1 MSLVD
6 DCVFCKIIKGEIPS
20 AKVYE
25 DDLVLV
31 FLDIAPFNIGHSVVV
46 PKEHHHS
53 VTTLPAEYLARMMS
67 VAARVAP
74 AIMRV
79 TGAEGFNLFL
89 NNGSVAGQVV
99 PHAHLHILPR
109 LVNDGVLVQAAA
121 KAYEGPAA
129 MQAMAAAISA
139 KVKV

>member
-1 MSLVD
+1 MAVTVVMEELFLMAETVLMVVIRSL
-6 DCVFCKIIKGEIPS
+6 
-20 AKVYE
+20 
-25 DDLVLV
+25 LQ
-31 FLDIAPFNIGHSVVV
+31 
-46 PKEHHHS
+46 
-53 VTTLPAEYLARMMS
+53 
-67 VAARVAP
+67 AARVAP

>member
-1 MSLVD
+1 MALVD
-6 DCVFCKIIKGEIPS
+6 DCAFCRIIKGEIPS

-25 DDLVLV
+25 DELVLV
-31 FLDIAPFNIGHSVVV
+31 FLDIAPFNLGHSLVV
-46 PKEHHHS
+46 PKDHHHS

-74 AIMRV
+74 AIMRA

-99 PHAHLHILPR
+99 PHSHLHILPR
-109 LVNDGVLVQAAA
+109 FANDGVIIQAAS
-121 KAYEGPAA
+121 KKYDNPAA
-129 MQAMAAAISA
+129 MQELATEISA
-139 KVKV
+139 KVKA

>member
-31 FLDIAPFNIGHSVVV
+31 FLDIAPFNFGHSVVV
-46 PKEHHHS
+46 PKDHHHS
-53 VTTLPAEYLARMMS
+53 VTTLPAEYLAHMMG

-74 AIMRV
+74 AIMRA

-89 NNGSVAGQVV
+89 NNGAVAGQVV

-109 LVNDGVLVQAAA
+109 FVNDGVIIQAAA
-121 KAYEGPAA
+121 KKYDGPAA
-129 MQAMAAAISA
+129 MQALATEISA
-139 KVKV
+139 KVKA